1 MKLVYMLKNQ
11 SELFSEPQVYETDDR
26 IKLTE
31 AIRIANINGYKI
43 LDIQF

>member
-1 MKLVYMLKNQ
+1 MKLVYMQNL
-11 SELFSEPQVYETDDR
+11 SELFSEPRVYETDDR
-26 IKLTE
+26 IKFTE